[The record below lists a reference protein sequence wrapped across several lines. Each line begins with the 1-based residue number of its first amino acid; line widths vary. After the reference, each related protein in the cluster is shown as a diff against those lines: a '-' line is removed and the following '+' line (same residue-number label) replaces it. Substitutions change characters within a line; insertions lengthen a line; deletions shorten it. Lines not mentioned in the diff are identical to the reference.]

1 MGGEIPR
8 IWGET
13 VQFDQSAVG
22 RTIRNLRSRKGISQD
37 VLSGLAGIARSH
49 LSMIET
55 GSKQANF
62 ETLWKLADALEM
74 RPSELVAFIEAE
86 IERDNSI

>member
-1 MGGEIPR
+1 MPR

-74 RPSELVAFIEAE
+74 RPSEFVAFIEAE